1 MKNTQVKAKQDFFF
15 FAFLLAGRASLE
27 KEKSCQV
34 MNSELGVTLHEP
46 DLLSPHTV
54 W

>member
-1 MKNTQVKAKQDFFF
+1 VKNTQVETKHDFF
-15 FAFLLAGRASLE
+15 FAFLLAARASLE
-27 KEKSCQV
+27 KDKSGQV

-46 DLLSPHTV
+46 DALTPPTV